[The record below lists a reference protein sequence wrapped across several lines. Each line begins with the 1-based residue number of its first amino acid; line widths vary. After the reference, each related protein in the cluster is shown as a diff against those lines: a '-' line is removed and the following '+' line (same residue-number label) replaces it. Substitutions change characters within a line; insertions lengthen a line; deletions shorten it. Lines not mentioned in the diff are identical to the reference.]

1 MQETT
6 VANQHGLDVACMA
19 TPWLLS
25 IGFVTAF
32 SALFSKTWRLNKVCI
47 DVLTGQIFPMF
58 STNFTHPIAPA
69 LSKWTGFPSGP
80 GESQGCHLTI
90 PRALFSEYNDSN
102 SMDCCSTND
111 MDAKVDGQR

>member
-1 MQETT
+1 
-6 VANQHGLDVACMA
+6 VHGNAMAFEHWFCDGLFCFVFQDVAA
-19 TPWLLS
+19 
-25 IGFVTAF
+25 
-32 SALFSKTWRLNKVCI
+32 
-47 DVLTGQIFPMF
+47 QQ
-58 STNFTHPIAPA
+58 A
-69 LSKWTGFPSGP
+69 LSKWTGFPSRP